1 MRVVSW
7 EKQRQQVLDWVGS
20 SFSDLQ
26 LLPEDVRQQT
36 EVLMEADLLTVDS
49 SGALSVGLW
58 SSLPGPRAERKS
70 AEFDKFAQVEA
81 WVDALLQLTA
91 PVLGASDVISGGG
104 MSSGVAG
111 AGAGG
116 AASSGPAGAAG
127 SGGGVLTGTA
137 GASGAP
143 GIGTVAAA
151 GSAPVTTV
159 SGALAGASGLGAGVL
174 SGTAG
179 ATTGLGMGTAATV
192 FPTPAAVVDPNAIAA
207 AIANALRTRLDALGS
222 RIASLEARGVA
233 PAGAPLLGGG
243 VPPPEAE
250 LLARALRDLVAT
262 AEGWDV
268 TRCSQA
274 CADLLAAEECELD
287 ELPAG
292 KEATQEHWR
301 AFVHLLQARV
311 SEFQQFVKAKVP
323 SFQMSDVM
331 VASFFRKRKHVH
343 GDSDE
348 EEARAAGGGS
358 ARLPPLDAARREQL
372 AALGSSFRTVN
383 EDQLARALR
392 GELAPEDIVRPPGA
406 GAPSSAIPAPGP
418 LAGVNL
424 LVQLPQRLQQE
435 DEGRIKWKDG
445 DLTVVPKTRKCKDM
459 DEWERGFFRIMCE
472 APLEAREDL
481 VDFLVWAKTI
491 AADFT
496 FYHFSEFYE
505 HLIRQVQRSTVG
517 ISLEGHDRVPL
528 RWEVE
533 RIAPLPDTQTSP
545 DAWCSLEEPGRVLED
560 LAVLERVDR
569 DDWMVC
575 PVRWEELD
583 QEFGPFTVDACVA
596 ESRANA

>member
-1 MRVVSW
+1 
-7 EKQRQQVLDWVGS
+7 
-20 SFSDLQ
+20 
-26 LLPEDVRQQT
+26 
-36 EVLMEADLLTVDS
+36 MEADLLTVDS

-58 SSLPGPRAERKS
+58 PALPGPWAERKS
-70 AEFDKFAQVEA
+70 AEFAKFTQVEA

-91 PVLGASDVISGGG
+91 PVLGVSAVISTGG

-151 GSAPVTTV
+151 GSAPVTAV
-159 SGALAGASGLGAGVL
+159 SGALAGAGGLGAGVL

-179 ATTGLGMGTAATV
+179 ATTGLGIGTAATV
-192 FPTPAAVVDPNAIAA
+192 FPTPAAAVDPDAIAA
-207 AIANALRTRLDALGS
+207 AIATALGTRLDALGS

-250 LLARALRDLVAT
+250 LLARALRDTVAT

-268 TRCSQA
+268 TRCSLA
-274 CADLLAAEECELD
+274 CADLVHEAAKLRPQLTLLKEIHPFGKLPMKALEANAFPAMVYALPELAAEECELD

-292 KEATQEHWR
+292 KEATQKHWM

-323 SFQMSDVM
+323 SFQLSDVM
-331 VASFFRKRKHVH
+331 VASFFRKRKRVH

-348 EEARAAGGGS
+348 EEAQATGGGS

-392 GELAPEDIVRPPGA
+392 GELAPEDIARPPGA
-406 GAPSSAIPAPGP
+406 GAPSSAIPARGP

-424 LVQLPQRLQQE
+424 LVQPPQRLQQE

-445 DLTVVPKTRKCKDM
+445 DLTVVPNTKKCKDM
-459 DEWERGFFRIMCE
+459 DEWGRGFFRIMCE
-472 APLEAREDL
+472 APVEAREDL
-481 VDFLVWAKTI
+481 VDFLAWAKSI

-517 ISLEGHDRVPL
+517 ISLEGYDRVWRVYQQQHRL
-528 RWEVE
+528 
-533 RIAPLPDTQTSP
+533 Q
-545 DAWCSLEEPGRVLED
+545 PGVKKKRSD
-560 LAVLERVDR
+560 YKWQR
-569 DDWMVC
+569 D
-575 PVRWEELD
+575 
-583 QEFGPFTVDACVA
+583 GA
-596 ESRANA
+596 